1 MKNKIQITAP
11 ILPMTHHES
20 LIFTKLK
27 QTVHIFADY
36 AVFLSAGIFLG
47 SLTW

>member
-1 MKNKIQITAP
+1 MEITAP

-20 LIFTKLK
+20 LIFPKLK
-27 QTVHIFADY
+27 QTVNTFADY

-47 SLTW
+47 SLTC